1 MIHLMDMC
9 HCIPSFYLSL
19 LSLPFL
25 SPCTFSRGNQ
35 LDGLLY
41 TAANVSDV
49 QGILW
54 YQPMQ
59 TIMTNAG
66 MNKLVMLYT
75 ILRLLSPLLLCGPLP
90 GKCVKQTNYT
100 LGGNLMYAV
109 ILARAI
115 YRG

>member
-1 MIHLMDMC
+1 M
-9 HCIPSFYLSL
+9 
-19 LSLPFL
+19 
-25 SPCTFSRGNQ
+25 
-35 LDGLLY
+35 Y
-41 TAANVSDV
+41 TTANISDD